1 MKKNLCLMTMVM
13 AVVMLFLGCKKDQYT
28 ITVNVNDPEMGSV
41 TGGGKYDV
49 NTEIS
54 LVATPNS
61 GYVFVQWNDG
71 NTDNPRKVVV
81 TQDATYTAT
90 FAEGGAT
97 ISFQNNSWKAAN
109 IVCTNNPSSE
119 FLQMDIFKTANDQN
133 DIFLQG
139 SLKKELGS
147 RTYESSGGDF
157 FFYRDPSQTY
167 TDETGAL
174 GGNPGDTY
182 YVWQVVETSFEENVL
197 AIDLNAKT
205 IDAKWSE
212 NLFNLYDFIEHNG
225 IPTVFYPLTCNMQQA
240 TWSWGTVTKDTPV
253 NVKTGLLTVK

>member
-13 AVVMLFLGCKKDQYT
+13 AVAMLFFGCKKDQYT
-28 ITVNVNDPEMGSV
+28 ITVNVNDSAMGSV

-49 NTEIS
+49 GTEVTLTAI
-54 LVATPNS
+54 PNA
-61 GYVFVQWNDG
+61 GYIFVQWTDG

-81 TQDATYTAT
+81 SQDASYTAT
-90 FAEGGAT
+90 FAEGST
-97 ISFQNNSWKAAN
+97 TLTFQGQSWTAAN
-109 IVCTNNPSSE
+109 IVCTNDPSSN

-139 SLKKELGS
+139 SLKKEVGS

-225 IPTVFYPLTCNMQQA
+225 IPTVYYPLTCKMQQA
-240 TWSWGTVTKDTPV
+240 SWTWGTVTKETPV